1 MACRPFVGS
10 SSRSFFLRLLD
21 RSSFR
26 LRHCFIWTPVSIDQ
40 RSSSCN
46 EILYHTTTIRV
57 HPWDRLS
64 REWPTSSCCG
74 VAWRLLHSIDRLQNN
89 HKLSDDY
96 VCTCR
101 TATEDWRASEMTE
114 YSMFKYPFH
123 FDNNNNNKHRPPD
136 LTVRVCAVSSLGD
149 RRTGQVT
156 HAVLHLFACVPHS
169 WIDFYYNFHF
179 LQRIYEHMY
188 THAKKEEDAHQFFN
202 K

>member
-101 TATEDWRASEMTE
+101 TATEDWRASEMTA

-149 RRTGQVT
+149 RRGQDRLRTRFFISSLV
-156 HAVLHLFACVPHS
+156 
-169 WIDFYYNFHF
+169 FHTAELIF
-179 LQRIYEHMY
+179 ITIFIFCNVFMYEH
-188 THAKKEEDAHQFFN
+188 TREEGGGCTPVL
-202 K
+202 